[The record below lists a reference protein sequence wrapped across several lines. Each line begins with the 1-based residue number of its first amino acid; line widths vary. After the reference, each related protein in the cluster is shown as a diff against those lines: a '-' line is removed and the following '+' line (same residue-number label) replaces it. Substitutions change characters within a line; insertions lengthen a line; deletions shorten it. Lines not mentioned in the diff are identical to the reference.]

1 MMKKIILLTMAV
13 FVILLGITGCGGAD
27 SKNYSEDIQKIRN
40 QTVGILQGKTFGDI
54 LDVALEDAEWSDD
67 DNYSIESGAVMVT
80 GKDVE
85 TGQQIEIIWLKKAKV
100 ASSNFEK
107 MTKDGK
113 SVGYSQFLSYLR
125 SYEEQVKE

>member
-1 MMKKIILLTMAV
+1 MKKIILLTMAV